1 MTPRISPAPLRHRP
15 SGQLLITLSD
25 RLAPQANQSCIQ
37 RFQHFLQPLGLMLVQ
52 SPRGLVVRRQE
63 LPGCG
68 IPSVVRGLVI
78 GWLVA
83 QPEFV
88 VMTLAHPNQA
98 RHRQGSHVGE
108 QHHG

>member
-15 SGQLLITLSD
+15 SGQLQITLSD
-25 RLAPQANQSCIQ
+25 RLALQANQSCIQ
-37 RFQHFLQPLGLMLVQ
+37 RFQDFLQPLGLMLVR
-52 SPRGLVVRRQE
+52 SPQGLVVRRQE

-68 IPSVVRGLVI
+68 IPSVMRGLFI

-88 VMTLAHPNQA
+88 VMNLAHPHQI
-98 RHRQGSHVGE
+98 RHRRGDQVGE